1 MNRRLAVLRSVTI
14 VSLSTYIEFALGL
27 LVSVWIARALGPS
40 EFGRY
45 AVTVWLCG
53 WLIVCSN
60 NALTTSSIKFIAEAH
75 GAGAPGIASHI
86 AYRLSQLQ
94 HCSSFIVIALF
105 VLVTYIVQP
114 AEWHPFLLPET
125 ILVVIA
131 VVAKANYSMSVAIE
145 KGQERFEPEAIAK
158 VITSCIGIALVT
170 GAAMAHA
177 GMLQFVAIFAAAS
190 LTLNLINRIAY
201 RRYCVPVTA
210 GAIPPTT
217 EKRLYRHLRLT
228 AALVLLGSLRGGTI
242 EIFLLNACA
251 TTVAVGFFA
260 IATTLTR
267 GAVQL
272 LSVGLT
278 TTLLTYMAKSFGQ
291 HGERHAAQLL
301 SETTRF
307 YWAVGVAIA
316 GLGLVTTPGMVAVMY
331 GDRYAGAIPA
341 IETIL
346 VMSGLMLVLNGI
358 SAFQTVVDRQ
368 HDRVRITGITLCSNA
383 ILGILLIP
391 RFALTGAVMTYA
403 GTRVAELALSIFYLQ
418 RATTTSLPLDPMMRL
433 LGAGMI
439 ATALAWLTTTA
450 TSSPYGFIPG
460 SAVFILI
467 YVPASVLVHYWTAQ
481 DFQLMAVLTSR
492 LGPPG
497 RLLMRSLNG
506 LQNLRINAPF

>member
-1 MNRRLAVLRSVTI
+1 MNRRMAVLRSVTI

-75 GAGAPGIASHI
+75 GAGTPGIASHI
-86 AYRLSQLQ
+86 AYRLSQFQ
-94 HCSSFIVIALF
+94 HYSSFIVIALF
-105 VLVTYIVQP
+105 VLVTCIVQP
-114 AEWHPFLLPET
+114 AEWHQFLLPET
-125 ILVVIA
+125 ALVVIA

-158 VITSCIGIALVT
+158 VITSSIGIALVI
-170 GAAMAHA
+170 GAALTHA
-177 GMLQFVAIFAAAS
+177 GMLEFVAIFAVAS

-201 RRYCVPVTA
+201 RKYCAPVTA
-210 GAIPPTT
+210 GTIPPTT
-217 EKRLYRHLRLT
+217 ERRLYRHLRLT

-242 EIFLLNACA
+242 EIFLLNVCA
-251 TTVAVGFFA
+251 TSVAVGFFA

-331 GDRYAGAIPA
+331 GGRYAGAIPA

-346 VMSGLMLVLNGI
+346 VLSGLLLVLNGI

-368 HDRVRITGITLCSNA
+368 HDRVRITGITLFSNA
-383 ILGILLIP
+383 ILGIILIP
-391 RFALTGAVMTYA
+391 RYALAGAVMTYA
-403 GTRVAELALSIFYLQ
+403 GTRVAELALSIFYLR
-418 RATTTSLPLDPMMRL
+418 RATTAGLPLAPMTRL
-433 LGAGMI
+433 FGVGMI
-439 ATALAWLTTTA
+439 ATALAWLTTT
-450 TSSPYGFIPG
+450 TISSPYGFIPG
-460 SAVFILI
+460 SAVFILV
-467 YVPASVLVHYWTAQ
+467 YVPASVMVHYWTAQ

-497 RLLMRSLNG
+497 RLLMRSLNF
-506 LQNLRINAPF
+506 LQNLRVNAPF

>member
-1 MNRRLAVLRSVTI
+1 MNRRMAVLRSFPI
-14 VSLSTYIEFALGL
+14 VSLSSYIEYALGL

-45 AVTVWLCG
+45 AVTIWLCG

-105 VLVTYIVQP
+105 VLVTYLVQP
-114 AEWHPFLLPET
+114 AEWRPFLLPET

-131 VVAKANYSMSVAIE
+131 VAAKANYSMSVAIE

-158 VITSCIGIALVT
+158 VITSSIGIALVI
-170 GAAMAHA
+170 GAATAHA
-177 GMLQFVAIFAAAS
+177 GMLQFVAIFAVAS

-201 RRYCVPVTA
+201 RRYCAPITA

-217 EKRLYRHLRLT
+217 KKRLYRHLRLT

-316 GLGLVTTPGMVAVMY
+316 GIGLVTTPGMVTVMY

-383 ILGILLIP
+383 ILGIILIP
-391 RFALTGAVMTYA
+391 RFALAGAVMTYA
-403 GTRVAELALSIFYLQ
+403 GTRVTELALSMFYLR
-418 RATTTSLPLDPMMRL
+418 RATAASLPLDPMMRL
-433 LGAGMI
+433 LGAGVI
-439 ATALAWLTTTA
+439 ATALAWLTTA
-450 TSSPYGFIPG
+450 ALPGPYGFIPG
-460 SAVFILI
+460 TVVFIFV
-467 YVPASVLVHYWTAQ
+467 YVPASVLAHYWTAQ
-481 DFQLMAVLTSR
+481 DFQLMTVLTSR

-497 RLLMRSLNG
+497 RLLMRTLNG
-506 LQNLRINAPF
+506 LQNLGTQAPL